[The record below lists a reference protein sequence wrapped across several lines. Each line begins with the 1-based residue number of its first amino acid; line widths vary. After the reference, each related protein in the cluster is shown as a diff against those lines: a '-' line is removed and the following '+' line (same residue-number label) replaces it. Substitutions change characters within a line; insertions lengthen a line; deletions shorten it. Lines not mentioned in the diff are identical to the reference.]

1 VSAVAE
7 TIPNPDPVNAVATS
21 AVNRVMVVVAVMS
34 ATMMQ
39 MLDTTIV
46 NVALPQMQGQL
57 GTTSS
62 EISWVLTSYIVA
74 SSIFMPLTGY
84 FADRLGQRRYLIMA
98 TSGFVIA
105 SVLCGLSFSL
115 SEIVLFRIAQ
125 GLSGAALA
133 PLSQT
138 IMTNLYR
145 PEERGK
151 AMAMWG
157 LGVVVGPVLGPTLGG
172 WLTEV
177 ISWRW
182 TFFINIPVGV
192 MSVILALKYV
202 PDSPKKER
210 TMDWTGFV
218 LLGLAVGSLQYVLD
232 RGSRVDWFEA
242 PEIVMATFLFVI
254 ALSLFIR
261 HILSDAAHPI
271 FSPRIFLDRNFTMA
285 TLTSMALS
293 LGIFGSMILQPILME
308 SLLGYPV
315 STTGL
320 LMAPRGL
327 AVGVG
332 MLIVGRLIGRFE
344 PRLLIM
350 TGMTCSLFSALAMSR
365 YTLEIDTW
373 NLVWPG
379 LLQGIGIALI
389 MVPLS
394 VLAYTTLPRE
404 RMAEAAGMNN
414 LIRNLGSSFGISFA
428 ATMFSRYT
436 QQGWQQLSA
445 YANPFSPA
453 VQEYLA
459 RLHLT
464 VDNPLGGMLLAR
476 EVGMQAAI
484 AGMSKVYLWIVAAI
498 VFMMPFV
505 FMLRAAKQ
513 SSDAPPPLAE

>member
-1 VSAVAE
+1 MSVTSDSLASSQPVAS
-7 TIPNPDPVNAVATS
+7 I
-21 AVNRVMVVVAVMS
+21 NRVMVVIAVMS

-84 FADRLGQRRYLIMA
+84 FTDRLGQKRYLIFA
-98 TSGFVIA
+98 TVGFVVA
-105 SVLCGLSFSL
+105 SILCGLSFSL
-115 SEIVLFRIAQ
+115 GEIVLFRIMQ
-125 GLSGAALA
+125 GVSGAALA

-138 IMTNLYR
+138 IMTSLYK

-151 AMAMWG
+151 AMALWG
-157 LGVVVGPVLGPTLGG
+157 LGVTFGPVLGPTLGG
-172 WLTEV
+172 WLTEA

-182 TFFINIPVGV
+182 TFFINIPVGIA
-192 MSVILALKYV
+192 SILLALKYV
-202 PDSPKKER
+202 PDSPKQKR

-218 LLGLAVGSLQYVLD
+218 LLGLAVGALQYVLD

-242 PEIVMATFLFVI
+242 EEIVLATILFVV
-254 ALSLFIR
+254 SLGLFLR
-261 HILSDAAHPI
+261 HILSDVEHPI
-271 FSPRIFLDRNFTMA
+271 FDPRIFLNANFTMA
-285 TLTSMALS
+285 TIIAMALS
-293 LGIFGSMILQPILME
+293 LGMFGSMILQPILME

-315 STTGL
+315 SETGL

-327 AVGVG
+327 AVGFG
-332 MLIVGRLIGRFE
+332 MLVVGRLSGRVD
-344 PRLLIM
+344 PRLLVM
-350 TGMTCSLFSALAMSR
+350 SGMGCMLFAALAMSR
-365 YTLEIDTW
+365 YTVEVDAWT
-373 NLVWPG
+373 LVWPG
-379 LLQGIGIALI
+379 LLQGVGIALI

-394 VLAYTTLPRE
+394 VYAYTTLARE

-414 LIRNLGSSFGISFA
+414 LIRNLGSSIGISFA

-445 YANPFSPA
+445 YTNPAHPA
-453 VQEYLA
+453 VQEFLA

-464 VDNPLGGMLLAR
+464 PDDPLGAMVLAR
-476 EVGMQAAI
+476 EVGLQAAI
-484 AGMSKVYLWIVAAI
+484 AAMSKVYLWIGAAI
-498 VFMMPFV
+498 VVMVPIVFFMRPSKSQP
-505 FMLRAAKQ
+505 AGP
-513 SSDAPPPLAE
+513 APVVEAH

>member
-7 TIPNPDPVNAVATS
+7 TIPNADPVAAP
-21 AVNRVMVVVAVMS
+21 AINRVMIIISVMS
-34 ATMMQ
+34 ATLMQ

-84 FADRLGQRRYLIMA
+84 FTDRFGQRRYLILA
-98 TSGFVIA
+98 ITGFVVA
-105 SVLCGLSFSL
+105 SVLCGISFSL

-138 IMTNLYR
+138 IMTSLYK

-157 LGVVVGPVLGPTLGG
+157 LGVMVGPVLGPTLGG

-177 ISWRW
+177 VSWRW
-182 TFFINIPVGV
+182 TFFINIPVGI
-192 MSVILALKYV
+192 MSVLLAIKYL
-202 PDSPKKER
+202 PDSPKRER

-232 RGSRVDWFEA
+232 RGSKVDWFEA
-242 PEIVMATFLFVI
+242 PEIVLCTFLFVI
-254 ALSLFIR
+254 ALALFIR
-261 HILSDAAHPI
+261 HILSDRDHPI
-271 FSPRIFLDRNFTMA
+271 FNPRIFLDANFTMA
-285 TLTSMALS
+285 TVTSMALS

-332 MLIVGRLIGRFE
+332 MLMVGRLISRFE

-350 TGMTCSLFSALAMSR
+350 AGMGCCLFSALAMSR
-365 YTLEIDTW
+365 YTLEVDTW
-373 NLVWPG
+373 ALVWPS
-379 LLQGIGIALI
+379 LLQGLGIALI

-394 VLAYTTLPRE
+394 VLAYTTLSRD

-414 LIRNLGSSFGISFA
+414 LIRNLGSSLGISFA

-445 YANPFSPA
+445 YANPYNPA

-459 RLHLT
+459 RMHLT
-464 VDNPLGGMLLAR
+464 VDNPLGSLLLAR
-476 EVGMQAAI
+476 EVGMQSAI
-484 AGMSKVYLWIVAAI
+484 AAMSKVYLWIVAAI
-498 VFMMPFV
+498 IFMLPIV
-505 FMLRAAKQ
+505 FMLRASKNGAA
-513 SSDAPPPLAE
+513 APPPMAE

>member
-1 VSAVAE
+1 MSAV
-7 TIPNPDPVNAVATS
+7 IATADTRS
-21 AVNRVMVVVAVMS
+21 VPEPRAVNRVMVVVAVMS
-34 ATMMQ
+34 ATLMQ

-98 TSGFVIA
+98 TMGFVA
-105 SVLCGLSFSL
+105 SSVLCGLSFSL

-133 PLSQT
+133 PLSQA
-138 IMTNLYR
+138 IMTSLYK

-172 WLTEV
+172 WLTEI

-182 TFFINIPVGV
+182 TFFINVPVGI
-192 MSVILALKYV
+192 MSVLLALKYV
-202 PDSPKKER
+202 PDSPKQER
-210 TMDWTGFV
+210 TMDWTGFI

-261 HILSDAAHPI
+261 HIQSDAAHPI
-271 FSPRIFLDRNFTMA
+271 FNPRIFLDRNFTMA
-285 TLTSMALS
+285 TLTAMALS

-327 AVGVG
+327 AVGIG
-332 MLIVGRLIGRFE
+332 MLFVGRIIGKVDTRI
-344 PRLLIM
+344 LIM
-350 TGMTCSLFSALAMSR
+350 TGMACSLGGAVSMSR
-365 YTLEIDTW
+365 YTLEVDTW
-373 NLVWPG
+373 TLVWPG

-394 VLAYTTLPRE
+394 VVAYTSLPRD

-414 LIRNLGSSFGISFA
+414 LIRNLGSSLGISFA

-436 QQGWQQLSA
+436 QQGWQQLGA
-445 YANPFSPA
+445 YTNPYNPA

-464 VDNPLGGMLLAR
+464 PDNPLGSMLLAR

-484 AGMSKVYLWIVAAI
+484 AAMSKVYLWIAAAI
-498 VFMMPFV
+498 VFLVPIV
-505 FMLRAAKQ
+505 FLLGSPKPG
-513 SSDAPPPLAE
+513 SGAPPPLAE

>member
-1 VSAVAE
+1 MSAVADDVRSAPE
-7 TIPNPDPVNAVATS
+7 TAP

-74 SSIFMPLTGY
+74 SSIFMPLTG
-84 FADRLGQRRYLIMA
+84 FFTDRLGQKKYLILA
-98 TSGFVIA
+98 TTGFVVS
-105 SVLCGLSFSL
+105 SVLCGLSFGI
-115 SEIVLFRIAQ
+115 SELVLFRIAQ

-133 PLSQT
+133 PLSQA
-138 IMTNLYR
+138 IMTSLYK

-172 WLTEV
+172 WLTEA

-182 TFFINIPVGV
+182 TFFINIPVGI
-192 MSVILALKYV
+192 MSVMLALKYV
-202 PDSPKKER
+202 PDSPKQKR
-210 TMDWTGFV
+210 TMDWTGFI

-242 PEIVMATFLFVI
+242 EEIVLASFLFVV
-254 ALSLFIR
+254 ALGLFIR

-271 FSPRIFLDRNFTMA
+271 FNPRIFLDRNFTMA

-308 SLLGYPV
+308 SLMGYPV
-315 STTGL
+315 SEAGL

-327 AVGVG
+327 AVGIG
-332 MLIVGRLIGRFE
+332 MLVVGRLINRFDT
-344 PRLLIM
+344 RALIVM
-350 TGMTCSLFSALAMSR
+350 GMACSLMGAMAMSR
-365 YTLEIDTW
+365 YTLDIDTW
-373 NLVWPG
+373 TLVWPG
-379 LLQGIGIALI
+379 LLQGVGIALI

-394 VLAYTTLPRE
+394 VIAYTSLPRD

-414 LIRNLGSSFGISFA
+414 LVRNLGSSLGISFA

-436 QQGWQQLSA
+436 QQGWQQLGA
-445 YANPFSPA
+445 YANPYNPA
-453 VQEYLA
+453 VQDYLA

-464 VDNPLGGMLLAR
+464 PDNPLGGMLLAR
-476 EVGMQAAI
+476 EVGLQAAVSS
-484 AGMSKVYLWIVAAI
+484 MSKVYLWIAAFIVAVVPI
-498 VFMMPFV
+498 VFL
-505 FMLRAAKQ
+505 LRAGKPT
-513 SSDAPPPLAE
+513 SGAPAPMAE

>member
-1 VSAVAE
+1 MSAAAAS
-7 TIPNPDPVNAVATS
+7 IPASNAQVPT
-21 AVNRVMVVVAVMS
+21 VNRVMVVIAVMS

-84 FADRLGQRRYLIMA
+84 FTDRFGQRRYLIMA
-98 TSGFVIA
+98 TTGFVIA
-105 SVLCGLSFSL
+105 SVLCGISFSL
-115 SEIVLFRIAQ
+115 SEIVVFRIAQ

-133 PLSQT
+133 PLSQA
-138 IMTNLYR
+138 IMTSLYP

-172 WLTEV
+172 WLTEM

-182 TFFINIPVGV
+182 TFFINIPVGIL
-192 MSVILALKYV
+192 SVLLAMKYV
-202 PDSPKKER
+202 PDSPKQER
-210 TMDWTGFV
+210 TMDWTGFI

-242 PEIVMATFLFVI
+242 PEIVMASFLFVI
-254 ALSLFIR
+254 SIALFIR
-261 HILSDAAHPI
+261 HILSDTEHPI
-271 FSPRIFLDRNFTMA
+271 FNPRIFLDANFTMA
-285 TLTSMALS
+285 TLTAMALS

-308 SLLGYPV
+308 SLMGFPV
-315 STTGL
+315 SEAGL

-332 MLIVGRLIGRFE
+332 MLFVGRLIGKVDARV
-344 PRLLIM
+344 LIL
-350 TGMTCSLFSALAMSR
+350 TGMGCTLLGAISMSQ
-365 YTLEIDTW
+365 YTLDIDTW
-373 NLVWPG
+373 TLVWPG
-379 LLQGIGIALI
+379 LLQGVGIALI

-394 VLAYTTLPRE
+394 VLAYNTLPRD

-428 ATMFSRYT
+428 ATMFARYT
-436 QQGWQQLSA
+436 QQGWQQLGA
-445 YANPFSPA
+445 YANPYNPA

-464 VDNPLGGMLLAR
+464 PDNPLGSMIIAR
-476 EVGMQAAI
+476 EVALQSAVSA
-484 AGMSKVYLWIVAAI
+484 MSKVYLWIAAAVI
-498 VFMMPFV
+498 CMIPVVFF
-505 FMLRAAKQ
+505 LRAPKQ
-513 SSDAPPPLAE
+513 STGTPPPLTE